1 MRKQAEEKFSAIQ
14 QNEDDLDRNRP
25 IYHLLHFEDVTNA
38 LAFRSEVV
46 NNGYV
51 VTSGDVDG
59 DIIVLHILPLHL
71 VKVMAH
77 AYYLADCAKKYQ
89 GTYVDWQV
97 NQ

>member
-1 MRKQAEEKFSAIQ
+1 MRHQAEEKFSALQ
-14 QNEDDLDRNRP
+14 QSDDDLDRNRP
-25 IYHLLHFEDVTNA
+25 IYHLLLFDDEANA

-51 VTSGDVDG
+51 VTSGDVEG

-71 VKVMAH
+71 VKLMAH
-77 AYYLADCAKKYQ
+77 TYYLADCAKKYY
-89 GTYVDWQV
+89 GTYIDWQV